1 MIAKHTI
8 SVLVENKFGVLARV
22 SSLFSGR
29 GFNIDTLNVGPTHR
43 EGFSRITAT
52 ILGGDEALDQAL
64 KQLNKLVNVIEVED
78 FQDVDAVSREL
89 ILMRVQAGSET
100 RSEILQICDIF
111 RAKIIDVAVE
121 TVIIEVTGNAN
132 KIMAF
137 LKLIE
142 PFGIIEMARTG
153 NVALKRGD

>member
-1 MIAKHTI
+1 
-8 SVLVENKFGVLARV
+8 
-22 SSLFSGR
+22 
-29 GFNIDTLNVGPTHR
+29 
-43 EGFSRITAT
+43 
-52 ILGGDEALDQAL
+52 
-64 KQLNKLVNVIEVED
+64 
-78 FQDVDAVSREL
+78 
-89 ILMRVQAGSET
+89 MRVQASSQT